1 MADKIEL
8 LNNIDTLIKNLEEQ
22 DEALLKL
29 SRRLKLLLPEI
40 QELEA
45 KDIERKEQ
53 AVDVVKRLRGEE

>member
-1 MADKIEL
+1 MAYRKS
-8 LNNIDTLIKNLEEQ
+8 TLRQMSPVTRKVAKLIG
-22 DEALLKL
+22 EAQSV

>member
-53 AVDVVKRLRGEE
+53 AVDVVKRLRGKE